1 MYMKKAVIF
10 DMDGLMIDSERVT
23 HNEYVKKLAQ
33 LGHHD
38 FTEEL
43 YRNCL
48 GKNKPGICQVF
59 IDHYGQ
65 DFPMTEVW
73 DDVHVWIDE
82 SLRQYVPK
90 KKGLVELL
98 EYLKAN
104 NYKTIVATSSG
115 RARVDEILKNAD
127 LTKYFDDTIC
137 GDEVTHGKPHPEIFL
152 TACQKLDVK
161 PEEALV
167 LEDSEA
173 GILAAYDGHIDVI
186 CVPDMK
192 YPEPQF
198 VEKVTKIVDSLDEVI
213 DYLKAQ

>member
-1 MYMKKAVIF
+1 MKKAVIF

-23 HNEYVKKLAQ
+23 YNEYVKKLAQ

-48 GKNKPGICQVF
+48 GKNKQGICQVF

-65 DFPMTEVW
+65 DFPMDEVW

-137 GDEVTHGKPHPEIFL
+137 GDEVIHGKPHPEIFL

-173 GILAAYDGHIDVI
+173 GILAAYDGRIDVI

-198 VEKVTKIVDSLDEVI
+198 VEKVTKIIDSLDEVI

>member
-1 MYMKKAVIF
+1 MKKAVIF

-23 HNEYVKKLAQ
+23 YNEYVKKLAQ

-48 GKNKPGICQVF
+48 GKNKQGICQVF

-65 DFPMTEVW
+65 DFPMDEVW

-152 TACQKLDVK
+152 TACQKLGVA
-161 PEEALV
+161 PEDALV

>member
-1 MYMKKAVIF
+1 MKKAVIF

-23 HNEYVKKLAQ
+23 YNEYVKKLAQ

-48 GKNKPGICQVF
+48 GKNKQGICQVF

-65 DFPMTEVW
+65 DFPMDEVW

-198 VEKVTKIVDSLDEVI
+198 VKKVTKIVDSLDEVI